1 MTEQAWPI
9 TLWDEPV
16 STEQAWPITLW
27 DGTPPGPPDEGYIW
41 YDVEVDAV
49 DGVKRPFYAP
59 LDVNPVHVELAV
71 APVHVELAVAPV
83 RVELTVAPVY
93 VELDLEFTVQE
104 EDAS

>member
-1 MTEQAWPI
+1 MSEQVWPI
-9 TLWDEPV
+9 TLWEAPA
-16 STEQAWPITLW
+16 STEQVWPITLW
-27 DGTPPGPPDEGYIW
+27 DGSPPTTGYIW

-71 APVHVELAVAPV
+71 APVYAELTVAPV
-83 RVELTVAPVY
+83 HVELTVAPVY